1 MLRKFFL
8 ISLMVMMGSV
18 LVVGFGIAA
27 EPVKMGI
34 VCELSGSGAP
44 SGLRWE
50 RGVLMAVDEINAAGG
65 IMGRKIETFSLD
77 TRTEAPVSVAAM
89 KKAIGRKP
97 FVVMGTVYSSSTIVN
112 MSILQKA
119 GIPQMTGSEA
129 PRITQQGNE
138 NIFRSSYHAG
148 LGMQKVI
155 KWITEVLKVK
165 KIAILYA
172 NNEFG
177 KGGRDALVKLLEPKG
192 VEIAADIPCEVG
204 QADFAGELARVERSG
219 ADAIFIYHHEEENA
233 RLLVQIHDLQLDKKM
248 KVLGH
253 VTLMTENVLALAK
266 EAANGVR
273 GHVGLSSEAP
283 PLKPVADRYLA
294 KYGELPDHNFFKGY
308 VATYVVKAVVDE
320 TKSFDQQKFRDY
332 LHNRTLCVKDHP
344 GLLMD
349 IYYDENGDI
358 DRESFLVTVQNQAQA
373 ITGILDPLNPE
384 RFEKCK

>member
-1 MLRKFFL
+1 MLRKTFFV
-8 ISLMVMMGSV
+8 SLMAMMGCALFFSS
-18 LVVGFGIAA
+18 GIAA

-112 MSILQKA
+112 MTVLQQA
-119 GIPQMTGSEA
+119 GVPQMTGSEA
-129 PRITQQGNE
+129 PRITQQGNP

-177 KGGRDALVKLLEPKG
+177 KGGRDALVELLEPKG

-219 ADAIFIYHHEEENA
+219 SDAIFIYHHEEENA
-233 RLLVQIHDLQLDKKM
+233 RLLVQIHDMGLDKEM

-253 VTLMTENVLALAK
+253 VTLITENVLKLA
-266 EAANGVR
+266 
-273 GHVGLSSEAP
+273 
-283 PLKPVADRYLA
+283 
-294 KYGELPDHNFFKGY
+294 
-308 VATYVVKAVVDE
+308 
-320 TKSFDQQKFRDY
+320 
-332 LHNRTLCVKDHP
+332 
-344 GLLMD
+344 
-349 IYYDENGDI
+349 
-358 DRESFLVTVQNQAQA
+358 
-373 ITGILDPLNPE
+373 
-384 RFEKCK
+384 

>member
-1 MLRKFFL
+1 MAKKILVTT
-8 ISLMVMMGSV
+8 VMTMMACV
-18 LVVGFGIAA
+18 LVVGMGLAA
-27 EPVKMGI
+27 DPLEIGI

-65 IMGRKIETFSLD
+65 ILGRKIETFSLD

-112 MSILQKA
+112 MSVLEQA
-119 GIPQMTGSEA
+119 GIPQFTGSEA
-129 PRITQQGNE
+129 PSITEKGNK

-155 KWITEVLKVK
+155 KWITEVLKVQ

-177 KGGRDALVKLLEPKG
+177 KGGRDALVTLLTPKG
-192 VEIAADIPCEVG
+192 VKIVADIPCEVG
-204 QADFAGELARVERSG
+204 QADFTGELARVERSG

-233 RLLVQIHDLQLDKKM
+233 RLLVQIHDIGLDKKM

-253 VTLMTENVLALAK
+253 VTLITENVINLAK
-266 EAANGVR
+266 EAANGTM
-273 GHVGLSSEAP
+273 GHVGLSSKAAP
-283 PLKPVADRYLA
+283 FKPLAAKYLA
-294 KYGELPDHNFFKGY
+294 KYGELPDHNFYKAY
-308 VATYVVKAVVDE
+308 ISTYVVKAVVDE

-349 IYYDENGDI
+349 IYFDENGDI
-358 DRESFLVTVQNQAQA
+358 DRESFLVTVQNQEQA
-373 ITGILDPLNPE
+373 ITGILEPLNPE
-384 RFEKCK
+384 HFKKCK